1 MFPSSWPEPFDSLRS
16 LRALDSSEG
25 RRPRASPRP
34 ADESSGRGT
43 KGEGCPM
50 FGLLGTFLALFALAQ
65 TPSASCVA
73 GRVTPPV
80 TEGPFYKTGSPQRT
94 SLLEPGMAGTKLTIT
109 GQVFTRGCRPVAG
122 AWLDFWQADAQ
133 GKYDNAGY
141 RLRGHQVTDGAGR
154 YTLLTV
160 MPGEYPGR
168 TPHIHVKVRAPNGPV
183 LTTQLYFPGAA
194 GNQSDS
200 LFRQELLLQIRDTT
214 TGKAATFN
222 FTVDSE

>member
-80 TEGPFYKTGSPQRT
+80 TEGPFYKAGSPQRT

-141 RLRGHQVTDGAGR
+141 RLRGHQVTDGAAR

-168 TPHIHVKVRAPNGPV
+168 TPHIHVKVRARNGPV
-183 LTTQLYFPGAA
+183 LTTQLYFPGARQ
-194 GNQSDS
+194 NQGDM
-200 LFRQELLLQIRDTT
+200 LFRQELLLQIRDTAA
-214 TGKAATFN
+214 GKAGTFN
-222 FTVDSE
+222 FVLDSE

>member
-1 MFPSSWPEPFDSLRS
+1 
-16 LRALDSSEG
+16 
-25 RRPRASPRP
+25 
-34 ADESSGRGT
+34 
-43 KGEGCPM
+43 M

-109 GQVFTRGCRPVAG
+109 GQVFTRGCRPVVG

-133 GKYDNAGY
+133 GTYDTAGY

-168 TPHIHVKVRAPNGPV
+168 TPHIHVKVKAPNGPV
-183 LTTQLYFPGAA
+183 LTTQLYFPAA
-194 GNQSDS
+194 TQNQSDA
-200 LFRQELLLQIRDTT
+200 LFRQELLLQIHDTAS
-214 TGKAATFN
+214 GKAGTFN
-222 FTVDSE
+222 FVLDSE

>member
-1 MFPSSWPEPFDSLRS
+1 
-16 LRALDSSEG
+16 
-25 RRPRASPRP
+25 
-34 ADESSGRGT
+34 
-43 KGEGCPM
+43 M

-141 RLRGHQVTDGAGR
+141 RLRGHQVTDGTAR

-183 LTTQLYFPGAA
+183 LTTQLYFPGARQ
-194 GNQSDS
+194 NQGDM
-200 LFRQELLLQIRDTT
+200 LFRQELLLQIRDTA
-214 TGKAATFN
+214 TGKAGTFN
-222 FTVDSE
+222 FVLDSE

>member
-1 MFPSSWPEPFDSLRS
+1 MFR
-16 LRALDSSEG
+16 
-25 RRPRASPRP
+25 
-34 ADESSGRGT
+34 
-43 KGEGCPM
+43 
-50 FGLLGTFLALFALAQ
+50 LLGTFLALFALAQ
-65 TPSASCVA
+65 TPPASCVA
-73 GRVTPPV
+73 GQVTPPV
-80 TEGPFYKTGSPQRT
+80 TEGPFYKAGSPQRT

-141 RLRGHQVTDGAGR
+141 RLRGHQVTDGTAR

-183 LTTQLYFPGAA
+183 LTTQLYFPGARQ
-194 GNQSDS
+194 NQGDM
-200 LFRQELLLQIRDTT
+200 LFRQELLLQIRDTA
-214 TGKAATFN
+214 TGKAGTFN
-222 FTVDSE
+222 FVLDSE